1 VVVTVGVIV
10 VGSTGSPTAM
20 DLVRCE
26 WAVVVVGTVGTP
38 TDAAVS
44 SMLLWIE
51 VVMGSPIAMR
61 LVRLAWIGR
70 EQSPPPRPTVVGA
83 ALSRERPEDGW
94 VELADADVTCWVERN
109 DNDDEV
115 VPLPPPLIVVA
126 PPALPP
132 DIVYIVS
139 TTQTD
144 FHTLSFSLHT
154 ERRPRAPRMY
164 TPVGAQTVCACV
176 GREQSVRVCV
186 GRAHNFG
193 LGRRLLLCALNPS

>member
-10 VGSTGSPTAM
+10 VGSSTGSPTAM

-26 WAVVVVGTVGTP
+26 WAVVVGTVGTP
-38 TDAAVS
+38 TDAAAAVS

-61 LVRLAWIGR
+61 FVRLAWIGR
-70 EQSPPPRPTVVGA
+70 EQSPPPPIGA
-83 ALSRERPEDGW
+83 ALSRQRPEDGW
-94 VELADADVTCWVERN
+94 VELADAAAAATCWVERN

-132 DIVYIVS
+132 DKVYIV
-139 TTQTD
+139 
-144 FHTLSFSLHT
+144 
-154 ERRPRAPRMY
+154 
-164 TPVGAQTVCACV
+164 
-176 GREQSVRVCV
+176 
-186 GRAHNFG
+186 
-193 LGRRLLLCALNPS
+193 